1 MTLKEEEKKKIIN
14 IDKILTDPEVQRR
27 LFTNP
32 WPLVGRS
39 LCDEV
44 LNKNIDKKED
54 EKI

>member
-1 MTLKEEEKKKIIN
+1 MTLKEENKNIGL
-14 IDKILTDPEVQRR
+14 IDKILTDPEVRRR

-44 LNKNIDKKED
+44 LNKSIDKKE
-54 EKI
+54 EKKI